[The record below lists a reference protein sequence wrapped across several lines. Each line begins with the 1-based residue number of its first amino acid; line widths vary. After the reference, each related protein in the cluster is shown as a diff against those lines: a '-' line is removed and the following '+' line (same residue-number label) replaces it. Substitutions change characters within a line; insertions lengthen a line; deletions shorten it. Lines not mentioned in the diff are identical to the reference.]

1 MASTVLII
9 DDNQD
14 DILIT
19 KMVFSRIA
27 PDIAME
33 SALSGE
39 AGLTLLRSDKVLP
52 ALILLDLKMPGM
64 GGIDALRQIRS
75 DERLKN
81 IPVIVVT
88 SSTLESDEKEAL
100 AAGADSFINKAFDL
114 EQFSNDMTR
123 ILKRY
128 LNNCPG
134 KRSARPMR

>member
-19 KMVFSRIA
+19 KKVFSKIA
-27 PDIAME
+27 PEVSTE

-39 AGLTLLRSDKVLP
+39 AGLALLKCEEALP
-52 ALILLDLKMPGM
+52 TIILLDLKMPGM
-64 GGIDALRQIRS
+64 GGLDALRQMRS
-75 DERLKN
+75 DERLRN

-88 SSTLESDEKEAL
+88 SSTLDSDEKEAYE
-100 AAGADSFINKAFDL
+100 AGADSFVNKAFDI
-114 EQFSNDMTR
+114 EQFASDMKL

-128 LNNCPG
+128 LRN
-134 KRSARPMR
+134 